1 VKAAVNHRPAGFF
14 NEKPLDCGA
23 RISYPCGFGDWF
35 SLTTERATMKKLLS
49 LLLLAS
55 LPALAKDELHLY
67 NWNDYIAPETVAR
80 FEKSCKCNLV
90 QDYYGD
96 NEEVIAKF
104 AAGAKGYDIVVP
116 TSNYVAGMAK
126 AGWLQ
131 PLDRS
136 KIPNFKNVMP
146 QYRNTEFDPG
156 NKYSAPYAMSI
167 TLIGYNEQK
176 MKELGITVDSWAAIF
191 DPRILGKIKGR
202 VTVLDSQSELMA
214 AALKYLGYSVNDRD
228 PKHWQQARDLIIK
241 AKPYWAAFMA
251 QGYIKELSTGNI
263 WVVHGYSN
271 DIFQADLGAQEAKQK
286 FRIRHALPK
295 EGAVLAL
302 DAMVIAKTAPRPDL
316 AHQFINFMLDGK
328 SSADLTNL
336 IGSGNPN
343 ADALKYIKPE
353 IKNNKAVFPD
363 AESAKRLEQL
373 KDMTPKERQLLNR
386 IWTEIKAK

>member
-1 VKAAVNHRPAGFF
+1 MSTSGLRVVTPRSPIDAYGMLKSAVRCNDPVIMIEH
-14 NEKPLDCGA
+14 
-23 RISYPCGFGDWF
+23 
-35 SLTTERATMKKLLS
+35 ERM
-49 LLLLAS
+49 
-55 LPALAKDELHLY
+55 Y
-67 NWNDYIAPETVAR
+67 NMR
-80 FEKSCKCNLV
+80 
-90 QDYYGD
+90 
-96 NEEVIAKF
+96 EEVPDKEF
-104 AAGAKGYDIVVP
+104 FRPLEGAEIVRRG
-116 TSNYVAGMAK
+116 T
-126 AGWLQ
+126 
-131 PLDRS
+131 D
-136 KIPNFKNVMP
+136 
-146 QYRNTEFDPG
+146 
-156 NKYSAPYAMSI
+156 I

-176 MKELGITVDSWAAIF
+176 MKELGITVDSWAVIF
-191 DPRILGKIKGR
+191 DPGILEKIKRR

-228 PKHWQQARDLIIK
+228 PKHWQQAKDVIIK

-251 QGYIKELSTGNI
+251 QGYIKELSTGNS
-263 WVVHGYSN
+263 WAVHGYSN

-286 FRIRHALPK
+286 FRIRPGLPK

-302 DAMVIAKTAPRPDL
+302 DAMVIAKSAPRPDL

-328 SSADLTNL
+328 NSADLTNM

-343 ADALKYIKPE
+343 ADAMKTIKPE

>member
-1 VKAAVNHRPAGFF
+1 
-14 NEKPLDCGA
+14 
-23 RISYPCGFGDWF
+23 
-35 SLTTERATMKKLLS
+35 MKKLLPL

-55 LPALAKDELHLY
+55 LPAPAKDELHLY

-80 FEKSCKCNLV
+80 FEKSCKCKVV

-104 AAGAKGYDIVVP
+104 AAGAKGYDVVVP
-116 TSNYVAGMAK
+116 TSNYVTGMAK

-131 PLDRS
+131 PLDKS

-146 QYRNTEFDPG
+146 QYLNTEFDPG
-156 NKYSAPYAMSI
+156 NKYSAPYAMSV

-176 MKELGITVDSWAAIF
+176 MKELGITVDSWAVIF
-191 DPRILGKIKGR
+191 DPKILEKIKGR

-214 AALKYLGYSVNDRD
+214 ATLKYLGYSVNDRD
-228 PKHWQQARDLIIK
+228 PKRWQQAKDVIIK

-263 WVVHGYSN
+263 WAVHGYSN

-302 DAMVIAKTAPRPDL
+302 DAMVTPKTAPWPDL
-316 AHQFINFMLDGK
+316 AHQFINFMLDGRN
-328 SSADLTNL
+328 SADLTNM

-343 ADALKYIKPE
+343 ADAMKYIKPE

-363 AESAKRLEQL
+363 AQSAKRLEQL